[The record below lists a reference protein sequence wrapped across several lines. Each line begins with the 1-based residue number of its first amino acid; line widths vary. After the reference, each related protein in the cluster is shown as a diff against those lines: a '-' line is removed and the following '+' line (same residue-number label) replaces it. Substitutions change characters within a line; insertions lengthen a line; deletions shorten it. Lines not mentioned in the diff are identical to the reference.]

1 MSFSRLISVGCENL
15 PPSEPPLSN
24 MDPIQQVL
32 LSVKAETENWRADT
46 LAATDSVHAVDLK
59 ELEDWFS
66 EEMLDSTFRFEATNL
81 FFHPLPSGRFTIGR
95 MIPRQGSVFSYLKHQ
110 RSFFVQH
117 LVVTPETLLRFANN
131 PIALFQR
138 VHALGG
144 VPLFNVPPRKLRPFQ
159 IPEPSPPLPLVDE
172 RLLTG
177 LIQNPG
183 TKAVAILLQTALD
196 SVCTFFTGGPST
208 MRMISGLLQLLP
220 LSWRTELTFSTELHF
235 SRSRPLKLVG
245 INGGAKMFQLNSP
258 DLGISFCD
266 LAAIKRTGLDLLP
279 HLDSWPRLIFQ
290 TLERGGLPFL
300 EKKFREEFQSSR
312 KKASADLIPGTDP
325 EELRALAAQWSSE
338 FWPGSRKGVTRK
350 LPSQI
355 ETTEPVIFSFPNL
368 EPVDSVLERQ
378 PDSENEKS
386 LEKYLAASLNDDFAP
401 DSFEAASLEAE
412 TLKREVPENPEPS
425 ELEPV
430 PIATLIQQKVIRLN
444 DSPSP
449 SLARRIK
456 RFPQHKDELKWLDSC
471 AARILLGDRSALPSF
486 QLCWKKIVA
495 AVDPLQKMELTEEYL
510 VLLRDFVGQSVSQND
525 SRILDRDIN
534 VLELLEALLSSK

>member
-1 MSFSRLISVGCENL
+1 
-15 PPSEPPLSN
+15 

-95 MIPRQGSVFSYLKHQ
+95 MIPRQGGVFSYLKHQ

-144 VPLFNVPPRKLRPFQ
+144 VPLFNAPPRKLRPLR
-159 IPEPSPPLPLVDE
+159 IPEPSPPLPLIDE
-172 RLLTG
+172 RLLAG
-177 LIQNPG
+177 LLQNPG
-183 TKAVAILLQTALD
+183 AKAVAILLQTALD

-266 LAAIKRTGLDLLP
+266 LAAIKRTELDLLP
-279 HLDSWPRLIFQ
+279 HLDSWSRLIFQ
-290 TLERGGLPFL
+290 MFERGGLPFL

-312 KKASADLIPGTDP
+312 KKASADLLPGTDP
-325 EELRALAAQWSSE
+325 GELRALAAQWSSE
-338 FWPGSRKGVTRK
+338 FWPGFRKDVSRE
-350 LPSQI
+350 LPPRAGKTKS
-355 ETTEPVIFSFPNL
+355 VVFSFPNL
-368 EPVDSVLERQ
+368 EFADSAPERQ
-378 PDSENEKS
+378 PVSEEGEISK
-386 LEKYLAASLNDDFAP
+386 KFLAASLNDVF
-401 DSFEAASLEAE
+401 SSASIEIETTETAE
-412 TLKREVPENPEPS
+412 TLEMEAPAPSEPS
-425 ELEPV
+425 ELEPI

-456 RFPQHKDELKWLDSC
+456 KYPQHKDELKWLDSC

-486 QLCWKKIVA
+486 QLCWKKIAA
-495 AVDPLQKMELTEEYL
+495 AVDPSQKMELTEEYL
-510 VLLRDFVGQSVSQND
+510 ILLRDFLSQSTSQNEA
-525 SRILDRDIN
+525 RILDRDIN
-534 VLELLEALLSSK
+534 VLELLETLLSSK